1 MRLRNFGSLGV
12 VAILVLVATS
22 RALSTTPQSPVD
34 YEEIV
39 DLVLTSANESD
50 FPSLY
55 GYGNF
60 VDLTYG
66 ISQPDGTLSLVVSRI
81 ELSSST
87 LTNLTVGIVSKEN
100 RTETST
106 APSIASHNKT
116 VYVSWAEAGGI
127 LLVVIENGTIAN
139 TTKIGGFASYYNAP
153 SIATY
158 GKEMMLSFICG
169 NQTGNATLVVV
180 NRNESGNFQ
189 IEVVDTLP
197 FGPTKPRKTAC
208 GYDIYGNA
216 HIFLGNQSTIEHY
229 FSNGTE
235 WHHEKL
241 GLGFS
246 LVSEPN
252 LRFVNNLCYLGFWV
266 SNGVHMN
273 SVLGKGVVGDNGSLG
288 EIEHMILS
296 TSAPLSQEELY
307 FTPRVYLAPSG
318 SRTLYAAWSEKEDSG
333 NLTGKVGKIVGSEFV
348 GASGLG
354 NGKICG
360 IFAEQDKLYVLA
372 IENGTLH
379 YKIFKIHRENPVLT
393 ILETAHTKITLG
405 WSRCYDED
413 FAWYEVHVGN
423 VENFT
428 PSLGT
433 LYATIYD
440 PEQTVWI
447 VENLKLGM
455 EYFFLIGVRF
465 TDNQTVYS
473 NFVSYKTPT
482 PVERVNATVSDVRP
496 DGFTVSWEKKECLNF
511 ELHLAIT
518 PDFEDE
524 IIVSL
529 SNTTTRYSF
538 DSLEPATTYFVYVRS
553 IGFYGEYADSQTISV
568 LTTPEMLDAVAEV
581 EKITI
586 SWRAPS
592 PRFFEKTEVYM
603 ARDSSNV
610 FDTASLLTVIYEP
623 SISTLTITTGYE
635 EINTAFYFGIIVYN
649 TLWQSAASNVVSNT
663 TFLPQIPRV
672 SLSKYE
678 ILNATSVKI
687 YLPATD
693 YAYFSRLEI
702 HLSLEENFTFFNDTA
717 TTEIYT
723 QGESTYL
730 LYGL

>member
-1 MRLRNFGSLGV
+1 
-12 VAILVLVATS
+12 
-22 RALSTTPQSPVD
+22 
-34 YEEIV
+34 
-39 DLVLTSANESD
+39 
-50 FPSLY
+50 
-55 GYGNF
+55 
-60 VDLTYG
+60 
-66 ISQPDGTLSLVVSRI
+66 
-81 ELSSST
+81 
-87 LTNLTVGIVSKEN
+87 
-100 RTETST
+100 
-106 APSIASHNKT
+106 
-116 VYVSWAEAGGI
+116 
-127 LLVVIENGTIAN
+127 
-139 TTKIGGFASYYNAP
+139 
-153 SIATY
+153 
-158 GKEMMLSFICG
+158 
-169 NQTGNATLVVV
+169 
-180 NRNESGNFQ
+180 
-189 IEVVDTLP
+189 
-197 FGPTKPRKTAC
+197 
-208 GYDIYGNA
+208 
-216 HIFLGNQSTIEHY
+216 
-229 FSNGTE
+229 
-235 WHHEKL
+235 
-241 GLGFS
+241 
-246 LVSEPN
+246 
-252 LRFVNNLCYLGFWV
+252 
-266 SNGVHMN
+266 
-273 SVLGKGVVGDNGSLG
+273 
-288 EIEHMILS
+288 
-296 TSAPLSQEELY
+296 
-307 FTPRVYLAPSG
+307 
-318 SRTLYAAWSEKEDSG
+318 
-333 NLTGKVGKIVGSEFV
+333 
-348 GASGLG
+348 
-354 NGKICG
+354 
-360 IFAEQDKLYVLA
+360 
-372 IENGTLH
+372 
-379 YKIFKIHRENPVLT
+379 
-393 ILETAHTKITLG
+393 
-405 WSRCYDED
+405 
-413 FAWYEVHVGN
+413 
-423 VENFT
+423 
-428 PSLGT
+428 
-433 LYATIYD
+433 
-440 PEQTVWI
+440 
-447 VENLKLGM
+447 
-455 EYFFLIGVRF
+455 
-465 TDNQTVYS
+465 YS

-702 HLSLEENFTFFNDTA
+702 HLSLEENFTPSERTLVSA
-717 TTEIYT
+717 IYT

-730 LYGL
+730 LYGLTPDVDYYVKVVLVDVFGQMSISQTLRVRTTATIEVEQPPPQIPFYIYGLLLMIFFFSSIISALCLNAMRVKARGKK